1 MINVD
6 FVLGVLSGG
15 VLVGFGVVFWRTW
28 SLVDADVATYEKL
41 STWNVFPGNPPT
53 SATNI
58 PTNTTLTIAPTL
70 IAKPDG
76 LHVIGTERTRTR
88 KTPKA
93 TKATKTTIK
102 PRRTK
107 VRNAA
112 RR

>member
-6 FVLGVLSGG
+6 FVLGVVSGG
-15 VLVGFGVVFWRTW
+15 VLVGFGVIFWRTW
-28 SLVDADVATYEKL
+28 TQVAADMATYEKS
-41 STWNVFPGNPPT
+41 STWNVIAGNPP
-53 SATNI
+53 A
-58 PTNTTLTIAPTL
+58 PATNTTLTIAPTL

-88 KTPKA
+88 KTPK
-93 TKATKTTIK
+93 TRKTTIK

-107 VRNAA
+107 VRNAT